1 MKWDGN
7 MAKKKMIVVDYDKEL
22 TPVTLAVKEDKKK
35 ASIFGIVWIVL
46 IFGIFILG
54 VIYLPDIASFVNN
67 YFNPDVVTP
76 SGGNNNKN
84 NGNDDVNSDDE
95 KIKEY
100 VISDNLEIK
109 FDSFKINNV
118 KKVNSKISMD
128 IVNTSNEILDLSKDN
143 YFINMYSEGK
153 KLLKRVMLGDVIVS
167 VGSTYTVSY
176 DIDDNVYMLSIYNLS
191 KKDYPAYVV
200 TSDESNMGTLIC
212 TKEYEKIDYL
222 TNNNKVYAINLLN
235 EVSSSDTNFNTLYA
249 TYQAMKN
256 TYDSVEGISSS
267 LDVINNVLTFRII
280 INLNV
285 VLDGSINLKS
295 YYPKDTDAKVIY
307 FEMTSMGYTCK

>member
-1 MKWDGN
+1 

-46 IFGIFILG
+46 IFGIFTLG

-84 NGNDDVNSDDE
+84 NSNDDVNSDDE

-100 VISDNLEIK
+100 VISDSLEIT
-109 FDSFKINNV
+109 FDSFKINNI
-118 KKVNSKISMD
+118 KKENNKISMD

-176 DIDDNVYMLSIYNLS
+176 DVDENVYMLSVYNLS

-200 TSDESNMGTLIC
+200 TSDESNMGTLTC

-256 TYDSVEGISSS
+256 TYDNVEGISSS
-267 LDVINNVLTFRII
+267 LDVINNVLTFRSV

>member
-1 MKWDGN
+1 

-95 KIKEY
+95 KIKEF
-100 VISDNLEIK
+100 VISDNLEIT
-109 FDSFKINNV
+109 FDSFKINNI

-176 DIDDNVYMLSIYNLS
+176 DIDDNVYMLSVYNLS

-200 TSDESNMGTLIC
+200 TSDESNMGTLTC

-235 EVSSSDTNFNTLYA
+235 EVNSSDTNFNTLYA

-256 TYDSVEGISSS
+256 TYDNVEGISSS
-267 LDVINNVLTFRII
+267 LDVINNVLTFISI

>member
-1 MKWDGN
+1 

-84 NGNDDVNSDDE
+84 NSNDDVNSDDE

-100 VISDNLEIK
+100 VISDSLEIT
-109 FDSFKINNV
+109 FDSFKINNII
-118 KKVNSKISMD
+118 KENNKISMD

-176 DIDDNVYMLSIYNLS
+176 DVDENVYMLSVYNLS

-200 TSDESNMGTLIC
+200 TSDESNMGTLTC

-256 TYDSVEGISSS
+256 TYDNVEGISSS
-267 LDVINNVLTFRII
+267 LDVINNVLTFRSV

>member
-100 VISDNLEIK
+100 VISDNLEIT
-109 FDSFKINNV
+109 FDSFKINNI
-118 KKVNSKISMD
+118 KKENNKISMD

-176 DIDDNVYMLSIYNLS
+176 DIDENVYMLSVYNLS

-200 TSDESNMGTLIC
+200 TSDESNMGTLTC

-256 TYDSVEGISSS
+256 TYDNVEGISSS
-267 LDVINNVLTFRII
+267 LEVINNVLTFRSV

>member
-1 MKWDGN
+1 

-100 VISDNLEIK
+100 VISDNLEIT
-109 FDSFKINNV
+109 FDSFKINNI
-118 KKVNSKISMD
+118 KKENNKISMD

-176 DIDDNVYMLSIYNLS
+176 DVDENVYMLSVYNLS

-200 TSDESNMGTLIC
+200 TSDESNMGTLTC

-256 TYDSVEGISSS
+256 TYDNVEGISSS
-267 LDVINNVLTFRII
+267 LDVINNVLTFRSV

>member
-1 MKWDGN
+1 

-100 VISDNLEIK
+100 VISDNLEIS
-109 FDSFKINNV
+109 FDSFKINNI
-118 KKVNSKISMD
+118 KKENNKISMD

-143 YFINMYSEGK
+143 YFINMYSESK
-153 KLLKRVMLGDVIVS
+153 TLLKRVMLGDVIVS

-176 DIDDNVYMLSIYNLS
+176 DVDENVYMLSVYNLS

-200 TSDESNMGTLIC
+200 TSDESNMGTLTC

-256 TYDSVEGISSS
+256 TYDNVEGISSS
-267 LDVINNVLTFRII
+267 LDVINNVLTFRSI

>member
-1 MKWDGN
+1 

-22 TPVTLAVKEDKKK
+22 TPVTLAIKEDKKK

-54 VIYLPDIASFVNN
+54 VIYLPDIASYVNS

-84 NGNDDVNSDDE
+84 NGSDDTDNDDE

-100 VISDNLEIK
+100 VISDNLEIT
-109 FDSFKINNV
+109 FDSFKINNI
-118 KKVNSKISMD
+118 KKENNKISMD
-128 IVNTSNEILDLSKDN
+128 IVNTSNEILDLSKYN
-143 YFINMYSEGK
+143 YFINMYSESK
-153 KLLKRVMLGDVIVS
+153 TLLKRVMLGDVIVS
-167 VGSTYTVSY
+167 VGNAYTVSY
-176 DIDDNVYMLSIYNLS
+176 DIDDNVYMLSVYNLS
-191 KKDYPAYVV
+191 KEDYPAYVV
-200 TSDESNMGTLIC
+200 TSDESNMGTLTC

-222 TNNNKVYAINLLN
+222 TNNNKVYAINILN
-235 EVSSSDTNFNTLYA
+235 EVSSSDANFNTLYA

-256 TYDSVEGISSS
+256 TYDNVEGISSS
-267 LDVINNVLTFRII
+267 LDVINNVLTFRSI

-285 VLDGSINLKS
+285 VIDGSINLKS

>member
-1 MKWDGN
+1 

-100 VISDNLEIK
+100 VISDNLEIT
-109 FDSFKINNV
+109 FDSFKINNI
-118 KKVNSKISMD
+118 KKENNKISMD

-143 YFINMYSEGK
+143 YFINMYSESK

-176 DIDDNVYMLSIYNLS
+176 DIDENVYMLSVYNLS

-200 TSDESNMGTLIC
+200 TSDESNMGTLTC

-267 LDVINNVLTFRII
+267 LDVINNVLTFRSV

>member
-1 MKWDGN
+1 

-100 VISDNLEIK
+100 VISDNLEII
-109 FDSFKINNV
+109 FDSFKINNI
-118 KKVNSKISMD
+118 KKENNKISMD

-167 VGSTYTVSY
+167 VGSNYTVSY

-200 TSDESNMGTLIC
+200 TSDESNMGTLTC

-256 TYDSVEGISSS
+256 TYDNVEGISSS
-267 LDVINNVLTFRII
+267 LDVINNVLTFRSV

>member
-1 MKWDGN
+1 

-22 TPVTLAVKEDKKK
+22 TPVTLAIKEDKKK

-84 NGNDDVNSDDE
+84 NSNDDVNSDDE

-100 VISDNLEIK
+100 VISDSLEIT
-109 FDSFKINNV
+109 FDSFKINNI
-118 KKVNSKISMD
+118 KKENNKISMD

-176 DIDDNVYMLSIYNLS
+176 DVDENVYMLSIYNLS

-200 TSDESNMGTLIC
+200 TSDESNMGTLTC

-235 EVSSSDTNFNTLYA
+235 EVSSSDTNFNTFYA

-267 LDVINNVLTFRII
+267 LDVINNVLTFRSV

>member
-1 MKWDGN
+1 

-100 VISDNLEIK
+100 VISDNLEIT
-109 FDSFKINNV
+109 FDSFKINNI
-118 KKVNSKISMD
+118 KKENNKISMD

-176 DIDDNVYMLSIYNLS
+176 DVDDNVYMLSVYNLS

-200 TSDESNMGTLIC
+200 TSDESNMGTLTC

-267 LDVINNVLTFRII
+267 LDVINNVLTFRSI

>member
-1 MKWDGN
+1 

-100 VISDNLEIK
+100 VISDNLEIT
-109 FDSFKINNV
+109 FDSFKINNI

-143 YFINMYSEGK
+143 YFINMYSESK
-153 KLLKRVMLGDVIVS
+153 TLLKRVMLGDVIVS

-176 DIDDNVYMLSIYNLS
+176 DVDENVYMLSVYNLS

-200 TSDESNMGTLIC
+200 TSDESNMGTLTC

-267 LDVINNVLTFRII
+267 LDVINNVLTFRSI

>member
-1 MKWDGN
+1 

-100 VISDNLEIK
+100 VISDNLEIT
-109 FDSFKINNV
+109 FDSFKINNI
-118 KKVNSKISMD
+118 KKENNKISMD

-176 DIDDNVYMLSIYNLS
+176 DVDDNVYMLSIYNLN

-200 TSDESNMGTLIC
+200 TSDESNMGTLTC

-267 LDVINNVLTFRII
+267 LDVINNVLTFRSI

>member
-1 MKWDGN
+1 

-100 VISDNLEIK
+100 VISDNLEIT
-109 FDSFKINNV
+109 FDSFKINNI
-118 KKVNSKISMD
+118 KKENNKISMD

-176 DIDDNVYMLSIYNLS
+176 DIDENVYMLSIYNLS
-191 KKDYPAYVV
+191 KEDYPAYVV
-200 TSDESNMGTLIC
+200 ISDESNMGTLTC

>member
-1 MKWDGN
+1 

-100 VISDNLEIK
+100 VISDNLEIS
-109 FDSFKINNV
+109 FDSFKINNI
-118 KKVNSKISMD
+118 KKENNKISMD

-143 YFINMYSEGK
+143 YFINMYSESK
-153 KLLKRVMLGDVIVS
+153 TLLKRVMLGDVIVS

-176 DIDDNVYMLSIYNLS
+176 DVDDNVYMLSVYNLS

-200 TSDESNMGTLIC
+200 TSDESNMGTLTC

-256 TYDSVEGISSS
+256 TYDNVEGISSS
-267 LDVINNVLTFRII
+267 LDVINNVLTFRSV

>member
-1 MKWDGN
+1 

-100 VISDNLEIK
+100 VISDNLEIT
-109 FDSFKINNV
+109 FDSFKINNI
-118 KKVNSKISMD
+118 KKENNKISMD

-167 VGSTYTVSY
+167 VGNAYTVSY

-200 TSDESNMGTLIC
+200 TSDESNMGTLTC

-256 TYDSVEGISSS
+256 TYDNVEGISSS
-267 LDVINNVLTFRII
+267 LDVINNVLTFRSI

>member
-1 MKWDGN
+1 M
-7 MAKKKMIVVDYDKEL
+7 
-22 TPVTLAVKEDKKK
+22 
-35 ASIFGIVWIVL
+35 
-46 IFGIFILG
+46 
-54 VIYLPDIASFVNN
+54 
-67 YFNPDVVTP
+67 
-76 SGGNNNKN
+76 
-84 NGNDDVNSDDE
+84 
-95 KIKEY
+95 
-100 VISDNLEIK
+100 
-109 FDSFKINNV
+109 DSFKINNI
-118 KKVNSKISMD
+118 KKENNKISMD
-128 IVNTSNEILDLSKDN
+128 IVNTSNEILDLSKYN

-176 DIDDNVYMLSIYNLS
+176 DVDDNVYMLSVYNLS
-191 KKDYPAYVV
+191 KEDYPAYVV
-200 TSDESNMGTLIC
+200 TSDESNMGTLTC

-256 TYDSVEGISSS
+256 TYDNVEGISSS
-267 LDVINNVLTFRII
+267 LDVINNVLTFRSV

>member
-1 MKWDGN
+1 

-100 VISDNLEIK
+100 VISDNLEII
-109 FDSFKINNV
+109 FDSFKINNI
-118 KKVNSKISMD
+118 KKENNKISMD

-167 VGSTYTVSY
+167 VGNTYTVSY
-176 DIDDNVYMLSIYNLS
+176 DVDDNVYMLSIYNLS

-200 TSDESNMGTLIC
+200 TSDESNMGTLTC

-267 LDVINNVLTFRII
+267 LDIINNVLTFRSV

-295 YYPKDTDAKVIY
+295 YYPKGTDAKVIY

>member
-1 MKWDGN
+1 

-22 TPVTLAVKEDKKK
+22 TPVTLAIKEDKKK

-84 NGNDDVNSDDE
+84 NGSDDTNNDDE

-100 VISDNLEIK
+100 VISDNLEIT
-109 FDSFKINNV
+109 FDSFKINNI
-118 KKVNSKISMD
+118 KKENNKISMD

-167 VGSTYTVSY
+167 VGNAYTVSY
-176 DIDDNVYMLSIYNLS
+176 DVDDNVYMLSVYNLS

-200 TSDESNMGTLIC
+200 TSDESNMGTLTC

-256 TYDSVEGISSS
+256 TYDNVEGISSS
-267 LDVINNVLTFRII
+267 LDVINNVLTFRSV

>member
-1 MKWDGN
+1 

-84 NGNDDVNSDDE
+84 NSNDDVNSDDE

-100 VISDNLEIK
+100 VISDSLEIT
-109 FDSFKINNV
+109 FDSFKINNI
-118 KKVNSKISMD
+118 KKENNKISMD

-176 DIDDNVYMLSIYNLS
+176 DVDENVYMLSVYNLS

-200 TSDESNMGTLIC
+200 TSDESNMGTLTC

-267 LDVINNVLTFRII
+267 LDVINNVLTFRSI

>member
-1 MKWDGN
+1 

-100 VISDNLEIK
+100 VISDNLEIT
-109 FDSFKINNV
+109 FDSFKINNI
-118 KKVNSKISMD
+118 KKENNKISMD

-167 VGSTYTVSY
+167 VGNAYTVSY
-176 DIDDNVYMLSIYNLS
+176 DVDDNVYMLSIYNLS

-200 TSDESNMGTLIC
+200 TSDESNMGTLTC

-256 TYDSVEGISSS
+256 TYDNVEGISSS
-267 LDVINNVLTFRII
+267 LDVINNVLTFRSV

>member
-1 MKWDGN
+1 

-200 TSDESNMGTLIC
+200 TSDESNMGTLTC

-267 LDVINNVLTFRII
+267 LDVINNVLTFRSI

>member
-1 MKWDGN
+1 

-100 VISDNLEIK
+100 VISDNLEII
-109 FDSFKINNV
+109 FDSFKINNI
-118 KKVNSKISMD
+118 KKENNKISMD
-128 IVNTSNEILDLSKDN
+128 IVNTSNEILDLSKYN

-200 TSDESNMGTLIC
+200 TSDESNMGTLTC

-256 TYDSVEGISSS
+256 TYDNVEGISSS
-267 LDVINNVLTFRII
+267 LDVINNVLTFRSV

>member
-1 MKWDGN
+1 

-35 ASIFGIVWIVL
+35 ASIFGIVWVVL

-100 VISDNLEIK
+100 VISDNLEIT
-109 FDSFKINNV
+109 FDSFKINNI
-118 KKVNSKISMD
+118 KKENNKISMD

-143 YFINMYSEGK
+143 YFINMYSESK
-153 KLLKRVMLGDVIVS
+153 TLLKRVMLGDVIVS

-176 DIDDNVYMLSIYNLS
+176 DVDENVYMLSVYNLS

-200 TSDESNMGTLIC
+200 TSDESNMGTLTC

-267 LDVINNVLTFRII
+267 LDVINNVLTFRSI

>member
-1 MKWDGN
+1 

-54 VIYLPDIASFVNN
+54 VIYLPDIASFVNS

-84 NGNDDVNSDDE
+84 NGNDDTNNDDE

-100 VISDNLEIK
+100 VISDNLEIT

-176 DIDDNVYMLSIYNLS
+176 DVDENVYMLSIYNLS

-200 TSDESNMGTLIC
+200 TSDESNMGTLTC

-235 EVSSSDTNFNTLYA
+235 EVSSSDTNFNTFYA

-267 LDVINNVLTFRII
+267 LDVINNVLTFRSV

>member
-1 MKWDGN
+1 

-100 VISDNLEIK
+100 VISDNLEIS

-118 KKVNSKISMD
+118 KKENNKISMD

-176 DIDDNVYMLSIYNLS
+176 DIDENVYMLSVYNLS

-200 TSDESNMGTLIC
+200 TSDESNMGTLTC

-256 TYDSVEGISSS
+256 TYDNVEGISSS
-267 LDVINNVLTFRII
+267 LEVINNVLTFRSV

>member
-1 MKWDGN
+1 

-100 VISDNLEIK
+100 VISDNLEIT
-109 FDSFKINNV
+109 FDSFKINNI
-118 KKVNSKISMD
+118 KKENNKISMD

-176 DIDDNVYMLSIYNLS
+176 DIDENVYMLSVYNLS

-200 TSDESNMGTLIC
+200 TSDESNMGTLTC

-256 TYDSVEGISSS
+256 TYDNVEGISSS
-267 LDVINNVLTFRII
+267 LDVINNVLTFRSI

>member
-1 MKWDGN
+1 

-22 TPVTLAVKEDKKK
+22 TPVTLAIKEDKKK

-84 NGNDDVNSDDE
+84 NGNDDTNNDDE

-100 VISDNLEIK
+100 VISDNLEIS
-109 FDSFKINNV
+109 FDSFKINNI
-118 KKVNSKISMD
+118 KKENNKISMD
-128 IVNTSNEILDLSKDN
+128 IVNTSNEILDLSKYN

-200 TSDESNMGTLIC
+200 TSDESNMGTLTC

-267 LDVINNVLTFRII
+267 LDVINNVLTFRSI

>member
-1 MKWDGN
+1 

-100 VISDNLEIK
+100 VISDNLEIT
-109 FDSFKINNV
+109 FDSFKINNI
-118 KKVNSKISMD
+118 KKENNKISMD

-176 DIDDNVYMLSIYNLS
+176 DVDENVYMLSVYNLS

-200 TSDESNMGTLIC
+200 TSDESNMGTLTC

-267 LDVINNVLTFRII
+267 LDVINNVLTFRSI

>member
-1 MKWDGN
+1 

-100 VISDNLEIK
+100 VISDSLEIT
-109 FDSFKINNV
+109 FDSFKINNI
-118 KKVNSKISMD
+118 KKENNKISMD

-176 DIDDNVYMLSIYNLS
+176 DVDENVYMLSVYNLS

-200 TSDESNMGTLIC
+200 TSDESNMGTLTC

-256 TYDSVEGISSS
+256 TYDNVEGISSS
-267 LDVINNVLTFRII
+267 LDVINNVLTFRSV

>member
-1 MKWDGN
+1 

-100 VISDNLEIK
+100 VISDNLEIT

-118 KKVNSKISMD
+118 KKVNNKISMD

-153 KLLKRVMLGDVIVS
+153 KLLKRAMLGDVIVS

-176 DIDDNVYMLSIYNLS
+176 DIDENVYMLSIYNLS

-200 TSDESNMGTLIC
+200 TSDESNMGTLTC

-267 LDVINNVLTFRII
+267 LDVINNVLTFRSI

>member
-1 MKWDGN
+1 
-7 MAKKKMIVVDYDKEL
+7 MAKKKIIVVDYDKEL
-22 TPVTLAVKEDKKK
+22 TPVTLAIKEDKKK

-100 VISDNLEIK
+100 VISDNLEIT
-109 FDSFKINNV
+109 FDSFKINNI
-118 KKVNSKISMD
+118 KKENNKISMD

-153 KLLKRVMLGDVIVS
+153 KLLKRVMLGDVIIS

-176 DIDDNVYMLSIYNLS
+176 DIDENVYMLSIYNLS

-200 TSDESNMGTLIC
+200 TSDESNMGTLTC

-256 TYDSVEGISSS
+256 TYDNVEGISSS
-267 LDVINNVLTFRII
+267 LDVINNVLTFRNI

>member
-1 MKWDGN
+1 

-84 NGNDDVNSDDE
+84 NSNDDVNSDDE

-100 VISDNLEIK
+100 VISDSLEIT
-109 FDSFKINNV
+109 FDSFKINNI
-118 KKVNSKISMD
+118 KKENNKISMD

-176 DIDDNVYMLSIYNLS
+176 DVDENVYMLSVYNLS

-200 TSDESNMGTLIC
+200 TSDESNMGTLTC

-235 EVSSSDTNFNTLYA
+235 EVSNSDTNFNTLYA

-256 TYDSVEGISSS
+256 TYDNVEGISSS
-267 LDVINNVLTFRII
+267 LDVINNVLTFRSV

>member
-1 MKWDGN
+1 
-7 MAKKKMIVVDYDKEL
+7 MAKKKIIVVDYDKEL
-22 TPVTLAVKEDKKK
+22 TPVTLAIKEDKKK
-35 ASIFGIVWIVL
+35 ASIFGIVWIFL

-54 VIYLPDIASFVNN
+54 VIYLPDIASYVNS

-100 VISDNLEIK
+100 VISDNLEIT

-118 KKVNSKISMD
+118 KKVNNKISMD

-176 DIDDNVYMLSIYNLS
+176 DIDDNVYMLSVYNLS

-200 TSDESNMGTLIC
+200 TADESNMGTLTC

-222 TNNNKVYAINLLN
+222 TNNNKVYAINLLS

-256 TYDSVEGISSS
+256 TYDNVEGISSS
-267 LDVINNVLTFRII
+267 LDVINNVLTFRSV

>member
-1 MKWDGN
+1 

-67 YFNPDVVTP
+67 YFNPGVVTP

-100 VISDNLEIK
+100 VISDNLEIT
-109 FDSFKINNV
+109 FDSFKINNI
-118 KKVNSKISMD
+118 KKENNKISMD

-167 VGSTYTVSY
+167 VGNTYTVSY
-176 DIDDNVYMLSIYNLS
+176 DIDENVYMLSVYNLS

-200 TSDESNMGTLIC
+200 TSDESNMGTLTC

-267 LDVINNVLTFRII
+267 LDVINNVLTFRSV

>member
-1 MKWDGN
+1 

-84 NGNDDVNSDDE
+84 NSNDDVNSDDE

-100 VISDNLEIK
+100 VISDSLEIT
-109 FDSFKINNV
+109 FDSFKINNI
-118 KKVNSKISMD
+118 KKENNKISMD

-176 DIDDNVYMLSIYNLS
+176 DVDENVYMLSVYNLS

-200 TSDESNMGTLIC
+200 TSDESNMGTLTC

-256 TYDSVEGISSS
+256 TYDNVEGISSS
-267 LDVINNVLTFRII
+267 LDVINNVLTFRSV

-295 YYPKDTDAKVIY
+295 YYPKDTDTKVIY

>member
-1 MKWDGN
+1 

-100 VISDNLEIK
+100 VISDNLEIT
-109 FDSFKINNV
+109 FDSFKINNI
-118 KKVNSKISMD
+118 KKENNKISMD

-176 DIDDNVYMLSIYNLS
+176 DVDENVYMLSIYNLS

-200 TSDESNMGTLIC
+200 TSDESNMGTLTC

-267 LDVINNVLTFRII
+267 LDVINNVLTFRSI